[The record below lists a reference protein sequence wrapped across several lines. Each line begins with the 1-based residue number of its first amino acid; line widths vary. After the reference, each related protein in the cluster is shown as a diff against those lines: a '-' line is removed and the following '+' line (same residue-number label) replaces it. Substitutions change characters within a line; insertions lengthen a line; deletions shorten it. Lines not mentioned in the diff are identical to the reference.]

1 MKSKLAMIVYILFAI
16 VSFFFGVMMF
26 KMGDTLRGVLFMV
39 AVACWG
45 MCIYN
50 NSGTSRR
57 QKQRMTP
64 STKNSASNKNNQRK
78 SKSR

>member
-1 MKSKLAMIVYILFAI
+1 MKGKFAMFIYVAFAVLSFLFGI
-16 VSFFFGVMMF
+16 KMF
-26 KMGDTLRGVLFMV
+26 QTGDILRGALFMV

-50 NSGTSRR
+50 NGGIIRR
-57 QKQRMTP
+57 QKERTSS
-64 STKNSASNKNNQRK
+64 STLSKNRNKK

>member
-1 MKSKLAMIVYILFAI
+1 MKSKFAMIIYILFAI
-16 VSFFFGVMMF
+16 LSFFFGVMMF

-57 QKQRMTP
+57 QKQRMAP
-64 STKNSASNKNNQRK
+64 PTKNSVSNKNNKKK

>member
-1 MKSKLAMIVYILFAI
+1 MKSKLAMIVYVLFAI

-26 KMGDTLRGVLFMV
+26 RMGDTLRGVLFMV

-50 NSGTSRR
+50 KSGTIRR
-57 QKQRMTP
+57 QKQRMAP
-64 STKNSASNKNNQRK
+64 STKNSVSNKNNKKK